1 MSVSDYITNYK
12 YKIGKLKDFIYVAD
26 ASILKYISIK
36 DNVAHISS
44 GIALDKLNGS
54 NVQLKEQQSTNENL
68 RFTKNVQITIDGY
81 FNATGRIP
89 SNPIVIVENQ
99 HREQGF
105 LLILSLV
112 LTLNIPLH

>member
-36 DNVAHISS
+36 DNVAHINS

-81 FNATGRIP
+81 FNAT
-89 SNPIVIVENQ
+89 VEFQ
-99 HREQGF
+99 AIQ
-105 LLILSLV
+105 
-112 LTLNIPLH
+112 